1 MKRTEQKIFKSDSKG
16 GFQEKTMSKTEEQ
29 LSEKEKEKSLQGE
42 EGTVCETWRLVFLT
56 GSTGLYPRPYRPQ
69 VWERLGGGSR
79 EKQAE
84 NQQRQQGPDH
94 KVSAGLAKEF
104 QHCPKNYVK
113 VLKDFSKRAISFRKT
128 ISVNFYKLPWQ

>member
-1 MKRTEQKIFKSDSKG
+1 MTPCIPHRFNRVVPQT
-16 GFQEKTMSKTEEQ
+16 
-29 LSEKEKEKSLQGE
+29 LSPS
-42 EGTVCETWRLVFLT
+42 
-56 GSTGLYPRPYRPQ
+56 GLGKA
-69 VWERLGGGSR
+69 GGGSR